1 MIKLIAFFL
10 CCADQV
16 GLWSAVALIVGT
28 MIGSGIFVSSGSLLE
43 RAQSPGLCLVLWCV
57 CGAYS
62 LLGAISYAEIGTLI
76 PRSGGEY
83 TYYLEAFGPLH
94 KFFGP
99 ILAFL
104 YAWVTILLLKPTSL
118 AINSLSFSKYL
129 LEPILRAVGFD
140 QAEDYIYYV
149 LTRVCSG
156 VFIGLISFIN
166 CYSVTLATRVQIVFT
181 VAKLTAIAIV
191 VGGGLYYVS
200 IGYTEYLNIGFQGSA
215 TSFGDIAQAFYGG
228 LWAFDGWNQLNYITE
243 ELENPYR

>member
-1 MIKLIAFFL
+1 MIEKK
-10 CCADQV
+10 
-16 GLWSAVALIVGT
+16 T
-28 MIGSGIFVSSGSLLE
+28 KT
-43 RAQSPGLCLVLWCV
+43 
-57 CGAYS
+57 
-62 LLGAISYAEIGTLI
+62 GAISYAEIGTLI

-200 IGYTEYLNIGFQGSA
+200 IGQCSSELQGVFAHNA
-215 TSFGDIAQAFYGG
+215 TFF
-228 LWAFDGWNQLNYITE
+228 F
-243 ELENPYR
+243 